1 MKALL
6 SLSHVIDKLNER
18 IGLTVSWLV
27 LAAVLIS
34 AANAVVRKAFN
45 VSSNSFLEIQ
55 WYLFSVVFLFCA
67 GYTLL
72 RNQHVRIDV
81 IAGRLSP
88 RAQAWIDILGTLF
101 FLLPMSLTIMWLS
114 WPVFIEAYQRQEVS
128 TNAGGLIIWPAR
140 LLVPI
145 GFFLLV
151 IQGVS
156 ELIKRIAFLKGL
168 IPDPAQ
174 KQHEKSAE
182 EELAEDILRVPG
194 REGMTAFLIANMAP
208 LMFAALIVVMLLGYP
223 VAFALGAVGIGF
235 GLLGIELGLL
245 QATLFQALPERIWGV
260 MSNDTL
266 LAIPFFT
273 FMGLILERS
282 GMAEDLL
289 ETIGQLFG
297 PVRGGLAYAVIFVG
311 ALLAATTG
319 VVAASVI
326 SMGLISLPIMLR
338 YGYDRRFASGVIA
351 ASGTLAQIIPPSLVL
366 IIMADQ
372 LGKSVGDMYAGAF
385 IPGITLIG
393 TVRGLHDGCVRREAR
408 VGAGAAGGSADA
420 EGAQRRHRHAVV
432 ARVVR
437 AGRHRRSR
445 LRQMVLPARRAAG
458 RNHCRGNI
466 RRNRIRLLRRAHRQI
481 AEAQGLLPGSPSASC
496 SC

>member
-151 IQGVS
+151 IQGMS

-182 EELAEDILRVPG
+182 EQLAEDILR
-194 REGMTAFLIANMAP
+194 
-208 LMFAALIVVMLLGYP
+208 
-223 VAFALGAVGIGF
+223 
-235 GLLGIELGLL
+235 
-245 QATLFQALPERIWGV
+245 
-260 MSNDTL
+260 S
-266 LAIPFFT
+266 
-273 FMGLILERS
+273 
-282 GMAEDLL
+282 
-289 ETIGQLFG
+289 
-297 PVRGGLAYAVIFVG
+297 RGEKA
-311 ALLAATTG
+311 
-319 VVAASVI
+319 
-326 SMGLISLPIMLR
+326 
-338 YGYDRRFASGVIA
+338 
-351 ASGTLAQIIPPSLVL
+351 
-366 IIMADQ
+366 
-372 LGKSVGDMYAGAF
+372 
-385 IPGITLIG
+385 
-393 TVRGLHDGCVRREAR
+393 
-408 VGAGAAGGSADA
+408 
-420 EGAQRRHRHAVV
+420 
-432 ARVVR
+432 
-437 AGRHRRSR
+437 
-445 LRQMVLPARRAAG
+445 
-458 RNHCRGNI
+458 
-466 RRNRIRLLRRAHRQI
+466 
-481 AEAQGLLPGSPSASC
+481 
-496 SC
+496 